1 MPQLEFKID
10 WVDAE
15 GVRGPELSATWAS
28 LHITAGDSVV
38 TRVLDTRASTVRDFV
53 YVPIYPLAEW
63 LATHWWF
70 LTHEFGSPAKEG
82 CRDFHRRHSLG
93 ANREGYAFPNLE
105 VISSGSWTHLTWKRD
120 RGPWTKVEFLEQGEM
135 WIDSDEFREH
145 CADLIDRVIRRLV
158 SLGVDD
164 TLLQEEWEAI
174 QTADEDD
181 IQFCETAA
189 GMGWDPYA
197 LDDGQRDWVVL
208 FADRLGELLSEA
220 VPAVNAEGPHERWFA
235 IVATLFKSKKSRSL
249 PLHRIRSFRDEAYPE
264 GIAEPYSRDDLRE
277 HLVFLDHAQPWDIGY
292 PWHVGYNCAQR
303 LRQHLN
309 LDGRPLPTMQR
320 LAKALGEDAG
330 SIRKVTRPPVAA
342 SGWPALVDGI
352 ITRTDDGSPAFAL
365 RARRSDSQR
374 FHFCRALGEVLLS
387 PGSDTLLTRTY
398 SERQQRNRAFAAEFL
413 APASGLRDRISRP
426 VVDADDI
433 DGMAAEFGVSPYVVE
448 HQIKNH
454 RIAYV
459 AQVVDSPG

>member
-28 LHITAGDSVV
+28 LHVTAGDSVV
-38 TRVLDTRASTVRDFV
+38 TRVLDTRAKTVRDFV

-164 TLLQEEWEAI
+164 TLLQEEWDAI
-174 QTADEDD
+174 QSADQDET
-181 IQFCETAA
+181 QFCQTAA
-189 GMGWDPYA
+189 GLGWDPYA
-197 LDDGQRDWVVL
+197 LDDHGRDRVVL
-208 FADRLGELLSEA
+208 FADKLGELLGEA
-220 VPAVNAEGPHERWFA
+220 VPAVNAEDPSEDWVVIRDA
-235 IVATLFKSKKSRSL
+235 VFKTRKFRSL
-249 PLHRIRSFRDEAYPE
+249 PLDRIRSFRHEAYRAT
-264 GIAEPYSRDDLRE
+264 IAEPQYQYLGPTVLGIFHRS
-277 HLVFLDHAQPWDIGY
+277 HPWN
-292 PWHVGYNCAQR
+292 VGYEWAHR
-303 LRQHLN
+303 LRQHLH
-309 LDGRPLPTMQR
+309 LDGQPLPNMQR
-320 LAKALGEDAG
+320 LAEALGEDAA
-330 SIRKVTRPPVAA
+330 SIKKVTRPPVAA

-352 ITRTDDGSPAFAL
+352 ITRTADGSPAFAL
-365 RARRSDSQR
+365 RALRSDSQR

-413 APASGLRDRISRP
+413 APAFGLRDRISRP
-426 VVDADDI
+426 VVDTDDI
-433 DGMAAEFGVSPYVVE
+433 DGLAAEFGVSPYTIE

-454 RIAYV
+454 RIAHV
-459 AQVVDSPG
+459 ATAVEPVT